1 MKTGGRHKN
10 IILIRIRS
18 FVQSTITLALKAA
31 KMNVENSS
39 ANFEISIWGSFP
51 DKRHFG
57 NDYLWHDVVPSLP
70 KLGSVI
76 KLDDTLFQVEGVCL
90 DGLWIGEEENKDR
103 YRVDVRPYQ
112 GEIAPIFTFSFQPL

>member
-1 MKTGGRHKN
+1 MTNKN
-10 IILIRIRS
+10 S
-18 FVQSTITLALKAA
+18 FLD
-31 KMNVENSS
+31 
-39 ANFEISIWGSFP
+39 FEISIWGSFL

-90 DGLWIGEEENKDR
+90 DNLWIDEEENKSR
-103 YRVDVRPYQ
+103 YRIDVRPYQ
-112 GEIAPIFTFSFQPL
+112 GAIAPTFVFSF